1 MARSVAEGN
10 ETTESPACRQAG
22 NAKKMKHFLLIFISI
37 FLVSC
42 ASSRFDSNFAPVYV
56 TNTSKFGILSTAEAD
71 TPLDAVQ
78 RMTAKFGEQSFDF
91 DVYVISDSS
100 QLSMTIFNE
109 FGTTMASLF
118 FFFSSLEFDSSVFP
132 KNLKAEYIVADFQF
146 CLYRANSLKSA
157 LANIGVDFEISTA
170 KGTDGTSTESRILSK
185 KGKIISKI
193 TKSYGINKKTGRE
206 EVKSIYYENFLR
218 AYSYLLTGVEE

>member
-1 MARSVAEGN
+1 
-10 ETTESPACRQAG
+10 
-22 NAKKMKHFLLIFISI
+22 MKNFLLILISI

-42 ASSRFDSNFAPVYV
+42 VSSRFDSNFAPVYV
-56 TNTSKFGILSTAEAD
+56 TNTSKFGILPTTEMDAA
-71 TPLDAVQ
+71 LDSVQ
-78 RMTAKFGEQSFDF
+78 RMTANFGEQTFEC
-91 DVYVISDSS
+91 DVYVLSDSS

-118 FFFSSLEFDSSVFP
+118 YDGAALDFDSAVFP

-146 CLYRANSLKSA
+146 CLYQADSLKSA
-157 LANIGVDFEISTA
+157 LAKIGVDFEISLA
-170 KGTDGTSTESRILSK
+170 DGTDGTSNETRILSK

-193 TKSYGINKKTGRE
+193 TKTYGTNKKTGRE

>member
-1 MARSVAEGN
+1 
-10 ETTESPACRQAG
+10 
-22 NAKKMKHFLLIFISI
+22 MKHFLLIFISI

-91 DVYVISDSS
+91 DVYVISDPS

-118 FFFSSLEFDSSVFP
+118 YDGASLEFDSSVFP

-170 KGTDGTSTESRILSK
+170 KGSDGTSTESRTLSK

-218 AYSYLLTGVEE
+218 GYSYLLTGVEE

>member
-1 MARSVAEGN
+1 
-10 ETTESPACRQAG
+10 
-22 NAKKMKHFLLIFISI
+22 MKHFLLIFISI

-118 FFFSSLEFDSSVFP
+118 YDGASLEFDSSVFP

-170 KGTDGTSTESRILSK
+170 KGSDGSSTESRILSK

-193 TKSYGINKKTGRE
+193 TKSYGTNKKTGRE

-218 AYSYLLTGVEE
+218 GYSYLLTGVEE